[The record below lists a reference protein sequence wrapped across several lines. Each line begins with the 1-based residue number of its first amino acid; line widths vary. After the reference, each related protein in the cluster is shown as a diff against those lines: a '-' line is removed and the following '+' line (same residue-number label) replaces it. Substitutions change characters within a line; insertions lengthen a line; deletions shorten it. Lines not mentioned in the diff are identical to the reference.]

1 MKTENSYVG
10 QIDLLALLG
19 AELREIDSK
28 ECIVIPLEANPTI
41 EVKEKKNGDLKAQMD
56 IFLKE
61 IDGRYGNTHFIKAV
75 VSKLSLER
83 MSMTYIEARQFTP
96 ILGNIKP
103 FVHEEV
109 TPSPKETVESRER
122 RERLPSY
129 DKSKFRKRNY

>member
-41 EVKEKKNGDLKAQMD
+41 EVKEKKNGCLKAQMD

-61 IDGRYGNTHFIKAV
+61 IDGKYGNSHFIKAI
-75 VSKLSLER
+75 VSKL
-83 MSMTYIEARQFTP
+83 SMTYIEARQFTP

-103 FVHEEV
+103 FVHEED
-109 TPSPKETVESRER
+109 TPSQKEAGGGRER
-122 RERLPSY
+122 YPRY
-129 DKSKFRKRNY
+129 DRSKYRKGNY

>member
-1 MKTENSYVG
+1 MKAENSYVG

-41 EVKEKKNGDLKAQMD
+41 EVKEKKNGGLKAQMD

-61 IDGRYGNTHFIKAV
+61 IDGKYGNSHFIKAI
-75 VSKLSLER
+75 VSKLSLEK

-103 FVHEEV
+103 FVHEED
-109 TPSPKETVESRER
+109 TPPQKEAGGGRER
-122 RERLPSY
+122 YPRY
-129 DKSKFRKRNY
+129 DRSKYRKGNY